1 VPDLSFVYAA
11 CAGKSWNQVCH
22 RILSKP
28 KLASAFSLDPD
39 EKGLLGVFR
48 RTKNDHIFS
57 VKYLS

>member
-1 VPDLSFVYAA
+1 MPNAVCVS
-11 CAGKSWNQVCH
+11 KSWNQACH

-39 EKGLLGVFR
+39 EKGLLGVLR